1 MRYFLLFSWMWALS
15 SYAQDNS
22 TNRIREVAELRESFL
37 FNTAVYPNP
46 SQGSITIEGP
56 EGSEI
61 DLIDESGRLMMT
73 MKIGVESKLEVTGMS
88 TGVYMLRFR
97 SDEGAL
103 TRRLIVQ

>member
-1 MRYFLLFSWMWALS
+1 MHYFVLFALIWALPM
-15 SYAQDNS
+15 YAQETN

-46 SQGSITIEGP
+46 SQGAITIEGP
-56 EGSEI
+56 EGSEV
-61 DLIDESGRLMMT
+61 DLIDEAGRLMMT
-73 MKIGVESKLEVTGMS
+73 LKIGLEAKLEVTGMS
-88 TGVYMLRFR
+88 TGIYMLRFR